1 MSLTEQLLSLFVINQ
16 YIFLLW
22 NLYRDSKHL
31 NISMSNLLLNE
42 NINQDIEDNYKTL
55 QKLYLRI
62 EILENK
68 IKEGGRGII

>member
-31 NISMSNLLLNE
+31 NISVKNLLLNE
-42 NINQDIEDNYKTL
+42 NTIKDIEDNYKI
-55 QKLYLRI
+55 LYELRI
-62 EILENK
+62 RVKMLEDKKNK
-68 IKEGGRGII
+68 ELQND

>member
-31 NISMSNLLLNE
+31 NISVKNLLLNE
-42 NINQDIEDNYKTL
+42 NTIKDIEDNYKIL
-55 QKLYLRI
+55 QELRLRLRI
-62 EILENK
+62 LEDK
-68 IKEGGRGII
+68 KDKELHNEN